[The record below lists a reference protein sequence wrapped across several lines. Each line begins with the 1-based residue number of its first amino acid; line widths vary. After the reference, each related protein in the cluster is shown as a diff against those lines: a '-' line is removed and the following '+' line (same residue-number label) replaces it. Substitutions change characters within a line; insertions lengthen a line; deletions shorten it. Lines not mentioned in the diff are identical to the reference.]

1 MVVYRHR
8 LNEHEFAQT
17 PGDGEEQEIRRAA
30 VHGFMKSCAQVR
42 N

>member
-1 MVVYRHR
+1 MVGGHHW
-8 LNEHEFAQT
+8 LSGHELGQT